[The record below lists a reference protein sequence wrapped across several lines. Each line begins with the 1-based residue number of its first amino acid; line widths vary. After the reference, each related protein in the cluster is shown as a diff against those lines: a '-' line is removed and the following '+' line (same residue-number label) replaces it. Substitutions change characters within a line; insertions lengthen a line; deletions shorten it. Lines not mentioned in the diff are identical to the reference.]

1 MAAGAGAA
9 GAALAAGAAG
19 TVRAGPG
26 WAGLAG
32 LAGADGAD
40 VTGVDLTG
48 DGADGL
54 VPLGPGA
61 AGRCG
66 AEGDAL
72 VPPGVLGAGLA
83 AVAVSP
89 PERSS
94 AGNCSLILRTT
105 GGSMVE
111 LADRTNSPWL
121 FKCARRAL
129 LSSPS
134 SFASS

>member
-32 LAGADGAD
+32 ADGAD
-40 VTGVDLTG
+40 ATGVDLTG

-54 VPLGPGA
+54 VPLGAGA

-72 VPPGVLGAGLA
+72 VPPGALGAGLA